1 MLLTFAEPHHVAARG
16 EDNMQYQTY
25 SHCAGLEEVPA
36 SLRQDIVAAID
47 AIQVQPAKGAAPQI
61 RQEFLGSI
69 KESGWSE
76 EVAVAESSDIT
87 ITSIRNGIGLCLQTG
102 NMSRMYADLIK
113 LQTLYL
119 NNSIKAA
126 IYVLPSNPV
135 AKQLGDNIAEA
146 TRLERELKIFK
157 KAYYVP
163 TVVFSL
169 E

>member
-1 MLLTFAEPHHVAARG
+1 
-16 EDNMQYQTY
+16 MQYKTY
-25 SHCAGLEEVPA
+25 SHCAGLEEVSPA
-36 SLRQDIVAAID
+36 LRQEIITAINAIV
-47 AIQVQPAKGAAPQI
+47 VQPAKGAAPQV
-61 RQEFLGSI
+61 RVEFLDSI
-69 KESGWSE
+69 KESGWSD
-76 EVAVAESSDIT
+76 EVPVAESSDIT
-87 ITSIRNGIGLCLQTG
+87 ITSIKNGVGLCLQTG
-102 NMSRMYADLIK
+102 NMSRMYADLVK

-126 IYVLPSNPV
+126 VYVLPSNPV

-157 KAYYVP
+157 KAYHVP